1 MIVFPV
7 ANLILPLL
15 LFDGAHHHHHYNQPQ
30 AHQFA
35 HPSSSSIIVASVL
48 DDGTPGGTI
57 SPDTATITN
66 IHRYRDGGVIGNA
79 ESATTIIASSSSS
92 SSSASGDHSSRYEW
106 NLPNGKV
113 QFERPLKFRGIKL
126 LQDDGT
132 SSSSSLLQTDSSSSA
147 TLWNP
152 TFLGSG
158 GSGAVFSF
166 STSPDNSDSQS
177 PGSPSSKGTAMK
189 MNGQQ
194 QTNNDEEVAIKVSWK
209 RSRDSVENECRTLQN
224 LQKNRVP
231 HVEQCLGRPNNPYPY
246 EDGRVMIALTPVIS
260 SSSTS
265 SSSSNDGIIS
275 TTTTSDLTNVKSG
288 QPRSNA
294 VKSVVET
301 MVGMLRVGIYT
312 VDVQPLIN
320 AETGDTLFID
330 FTEAERFS
338 IPPSAEEESG
348 LVGFCSEMF
357 VLIPDTSKEEA
368 GEYLRA
374 ELENLS
380 NGEEGHMSEKVLDI
394 LESIWVD

>member
-1 MIVFPV
+1 
-7 ANLILPLL
+7 
-15 LFDGAHHHHHYNQPQ
+15 
-30 AHQFA
+30 
-35 HPSSSSIIVASVL
+35 
-48 DDGTPGGTI
+48 
-57 SPDTATITN
+57 
-66 IHRYRDGGVIGNA
+66 
-79 ESATTIIASSSSS
+79 
-92 SSSASGDHSSRYEW
+92 
-106 NLPNGKV
+106 
-113 QFERPLKFRGIKL
+113 
-126 LQDDGT
+126 
-132 SSSSSLLQTDSSSSA
+132 
-147 TLWNP
+147 
-152 TFLGSG
+152 
-158 GSGAVFSF
+158 
-166 STSPDNSDSQS
+166 
-177 PGSPSSKGTAMK
+177 

-357 VLIPDTSKEEA
+357 VLIPDTLKEEA